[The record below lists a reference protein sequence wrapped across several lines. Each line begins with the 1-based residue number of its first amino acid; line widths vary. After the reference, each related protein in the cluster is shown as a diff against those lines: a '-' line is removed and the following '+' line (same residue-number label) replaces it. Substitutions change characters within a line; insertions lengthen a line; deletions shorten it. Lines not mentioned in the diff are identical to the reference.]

1 MGKYIEQNNKENKM
15 RIKNLI
21 IFGLFSLLAFKANAI
36 QILNHIEKNKTANQ
50 WEVID
55 IQFKTKNLPA
65 KPEDTSFSAELSHVG
80 SSDTI
85 TVSGFYNGDKSYLV
99 RFCPDIA
106 GVWNYHT
113 KSDVKDL
120 NGLKGQIIVN
130 SPLEGRKGG
139 IKINPKSTREFIY
152 SNGNPYFPICFEV
165 DWLFAL
171 DAENPNDIPVT
182 RKFVNTI
189 AENGFNQLI
198 MNVFA
203 YDVGWAKDSSLKA
216 EHNYGSPKVFPF
228 AGNNKAPDH
237 SKLNIEYFRRLDR
250 VIDYLDKKGVAAH
263 VMIYVW
269 NKEVNWPKADSEE
282 DNRYFDYVVKRY
294 QAYPNMVWDISKEA
308 LGYGRE
314 DASYITRRV
323 ERLRQLDA
331 HKRLVTVHDWGYC
344 KKHMNI
350 LDFASVQIWDSE
362 LTRLMLKFRDE
373 IPNQPILNIE
383 HGGYEKSP
391 YVVFPGNYDNP
402 EVCLERAYNCVFAGT
417 FPTHYWQGAAWYA
430 VIPDIDALAPE
441 DRPKL
446 EYYKYM
452 SGLVSKYKLGTLK
465 ASDNKG
471 NGGFCLHND
480 NDLFIYCLPREINS
494 VTTFLPVK
502 HIGKTCKFS
511 WFDPY
516 TGIYSESATKKIN
529 SIHTKFY
536 KPKNNG
542 FGILIVEIS

>member
-1 MGKYIEQNNKENKM
+1 MHI
-15 RIKNLI
+15 INLI
-21 IFGLFSLLAFKANAI
+21 IFGLVGLFPFKAEAI
-36 QILNHIEKNKTANQ
+36 QSLNHIAKNKTANQ
-50 WEVID
+50 WEVVD
-55 IQFKTKNLPA
+55 IHFKTKTLPA
-65 KPEDTSFSAELSHVG
+65 KPEDASFTAELSCVG
-80 SSDTI
+80 STDTI

-106 GVWNYHT
+106 GVWTYRT

-120 NGLKGQIIVN
+120 NGLNGQIIVN

-152 SNGNPYFPICFEV
+152 SNGDPYFPICFEV

-171 DAENPNDIPVT
+171 DAENPDDIPVT

-203 YDVGWAKDSSLKA
+203 YDVGWAKDSTLKA

-228 AGNNKAPDH
+228 AGNNTAPDH

-250 VIDYLDKKGVAAH
+250 VIDYLDKKGIAAH
-263 VMIYVW
+263 LMIYVW
-269 NKEVNWPKADSEE
+269 NKEVNWPKAESKE

-308 LGYGRE
+308 LGYGR
-314 DASYITRRV
+314 DDVGYITRRID
-323 ERLRQLDA
+323 RLRQLDT
-331 HKRLVTVHDWGYC
+331 HKRLVTVHDYGYC
-344 KKHMNI
+344 KNHKDK
-350 LDFASVQIWDSE
+350 LDFASVQLWNSE
-362 LTRLMLKFRDE
+362 LTRLMLKVRDDF
-373 IPNQPILNIE
+373 PNQPVLNIE

-402 EVCLERAYNCVFAGT
+402 EVCLERAYQCVFAGT

-430 VIPDIDALAPE
+430 VIPDIEALLPE
-441 DRPKL
+441 ERPKL
-446 EYYKYM
+446 EYYKHM
-452 SGLVSKYKLGTLK
+452 AGLVSKYNLGGLK
-465 ASDNKG
+465 ASDSKG

-480 NDLFIYCLPREINS
+480 NDLFIYYLPREIS
-494 VTTFLPVK
+494 SFLSFLPKK
-502 HIGKTCKFS
+502 HIGKMINVT
-511 WFDPY
+511 WFNPF
-516 TGIYSESATKKIN
+516 TGKYSEPTTQKIS
-529 SIHTKFY
+529 SIHTKFFNPDN
-536 KPKNNG
+536 KG
-542 FGILIVEIS
+542 FWILIVEIDS